1 MVKIKAERL
10 LSDLHRLRDFGR
22 TDNGV
27 VRPSFSAVDMEARE
41 WLRQRFTDAGLT
53 ATIDG
58 VGNVFGT
65 SPNVG
70 PALVLGS
77 HSDTQPRGGWLDGAL
92 GVIYA
97 LEVARALAED
107 SATRDLAVDV
117 AAWID
122 EEGTYTSCLGSRSFV
137 DDLPGEVLAHANDDG
152 EAVSEAIARVGL
164 ADVDRATV
172 DLDRHIGYLEA
183 HIEQGPYLE
192 EAGDLIGVVT
202 SIVGIRSTQ
211 VEFTG
216 EQNHAGTTPMNRR
229 RDAGV
234 AMFGFA
240 VRLRERFSAIAG
252 PTTVWTIGQA
262 QLEPG
267 AASIIP
273 GYAVAQVQYRDPD
286 DDRLAILETVVSE
299 IAAEVAAATGVT
311 VLATRERDPILP
323 CHMDTEFRRHFATA
337 AEANVPG
344 MWREMPSAA
353 GHDPM
358 VISRYL
364 PCAMVFIPS
373 IGGVSHDFAE
383 DSNEADIVMGCAVM
397 ADAAASILHAAISS
411 TTPMAPR
418 ANLPGHSG

>member
-1 MVKIKAERL
+1 MVKIRAERL
-10 LSDLHRLRDFGR
+10 LGDLHRLRDFGR
-22 TDNGV
+22 TGNGV
-27 VRPSFSAVDMEARE
+27 VRPSYSDVDMAARE
-41 WLRQRFTDAGLT
+41 WLRQRFTDAGLN
-53 ATIDG
+53 ATVDG

-65 SPNVG
+65 SSNTG

-107 SATRDLAVDV
+107 STTRDFAVDV
-117 AAWID
+117 AAWVD

-137 DDLPGEVLAHANDDG
+137 DDLPAEVLAHANDDG
-152 EAVSEAIARVGL
+152 ETVVAALARVGL
-164 ADVDRATV
+164 ADASRATM

-234 AMFGFA
+234 AMFEFA

-323 CHMDTEFRRHFATA
+323 CHMDPEFRRHFTTA
-337 AEANVPG
+337 AEAKVPG

-358 VISRYL
+358 VISQYL

-373 IGGVSHDFAE
+373 IGGISHDFAE

-397 ADAAASILHAAISS
+397 ADAAASILHAARSS
-411 TTPMAPR
+411 TTPIAPR
-418 ANLPGHSG
+418 ANPPGHSG

>member
-10 LSDLHRLRDFGR
+10 LGDLHRLRDFGR

-65 SPNVG
+65 SPNAG

-137 DDLPGEVLAHANDDG
+137 DDMPGEVLAHANDDG

-164 ADVDRATV
+164 ADVGRVTV

-234 AMFGFA
+234 AMFEFA
-240 VRLRERFSAIAG
+240 VKLRERFTAIAA

-273 GYAVAQVQYRDPD
+273 GYAVAHVQYRDPD
-286 DDRLAILETVVSE
+286 DDRLAAMDAVVSE
-299 IAAEVAAATGVT
+299 IASEVAAATGVR

-323 CHMDTEFRRHFATA
+323 CHMDSDFRQHLAAA
-337 AEANVPG
+337 AEASVPG
-344 MWREMPSAA
+344 AWREMPSAA

-358 VISRYL
+358 VISQHL

-373 IGGVSHDFAE
+373 IGGISHDFAE
-383 DSNEADIVMGCAVM
+383 NSKEADIVTGCAVM
-397 ADAAASILHAAISS
+397 ADAAASILRAAISS
-411 TTPMAPR
+411 TTPTVPR
-418 ANLPGHSG
+418 ANPPGHSG